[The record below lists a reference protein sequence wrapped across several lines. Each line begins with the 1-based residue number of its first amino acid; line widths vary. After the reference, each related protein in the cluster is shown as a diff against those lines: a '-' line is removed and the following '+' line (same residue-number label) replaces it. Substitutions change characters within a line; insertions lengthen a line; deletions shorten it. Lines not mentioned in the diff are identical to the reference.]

1 MCGIIAYT
9 GPQAAAPILLD
20 GLRRLKYRGYDSAG
34 ISLLSRKKLRTWKAA
49 GKLEQLEH
57 LLPDSISGHC
67 GIGHT
72 RWATHGAPTDANAHP
87 HLDSAQRISVV
98 HNGIIENADQIRESL
113 RADGV
118 EFKSDT
124 DTEVLAHLLA
134 AQMSATRLSATKGG
148 NLMNAMRAV
157 LPRIQGTYGIAAMD
171 DQASDTIV
179 LARNGSPLIL
189 GVGEDEMLAASD
201 MSALSRYTRE
211 VIHLD
216 DGEVA
221 EIKPGSFHV
230 TTLDASP
237 ANKTAMTLT
246 GSVDD
251 YDRGGHTHYLY
262 KEIVDQP
269 DTVRRT
275 LSGRLDQRFSTAHLG
290 GLNLQARDL
299 LNTTRIKIL
308 GCGSAYYAGIAGAHM
323 IESLA
328 RLPVDAEPAAEFRYR
343 NPVIEANTLYIVVSQ
358 SGETFDTLAALREI
372 QRKGG
377 FVLGVVNSVGS
388 TIAREVDGGIYMH
401 AGPEVS
407 VASTKANSSMLTVF
421 ALLAIMLGR
430 LRDVSPQRG
439 ARLLDE
445 LDALPERIQDVLSTE
460 AHIANI
466 ARHYASATSAFFIGR
481 TAGFPVALE
490 GAQKLK
496 EISYIHAEAYPASEL
511 KHGPL
516 ALVTKDTPCVVILP
530 DTELLAKSLSSLE
543 EIKAR
548 GAPVIAVTDS
558 SHQRI
563 TELADHV
570 IMVPPSDPLLQPLI
584 MGVALQLLAYHCA
597 VALDRDVDQP
607 RNLAKSV
614 TVE

>member
-49 GKLEQLEH
+49 GKLEQLEQ

-87 HLDSAQRISVV
+87 HLDTAQGISVV
-98 HNGIIENADQIRESL
+98 HNGIIENADQLRASL

-134 AQMSATRLSATKGG
+134 AHMSATHLPASKDAK
-148 NLMNAMRAV
+148 LVNAMRAV
-157 LPRIQGTYGIAAMD
+157 LPRIQGTYGIAAMHSR
-171 DQASDTIV
+171 ASDTIV

-275 LSGRLDQRFSTAHLG
+275 LSGRLDQRFSTARLG

-445 LDALPERIQDVLSTE
+445 LDALPERIQDVLATE

-543 EIKAR
+543 EVKAR